1 MLKKLAILLAAGVL
15 SACSM
20 TSYIPFVNNEKPVI
34 DLPEDKID
42 QKSYASAYEATVAT
56 YKGRVDKDYYVNS
69 FASGAKDWFSGK
81 ILVPADQIKA
91 KLLSGGGIDS
101 NLYAYYSG
109 VLHANALQTNFGK
122 LSPTC
127 WQKVDADSVTQGIYD
142 AMRDLAKDKVR
153 GENDSYIVQGS
164 EQLLKACTGQ

>member
-1 MLKKLAILLAAGVL
+1 MLKKLSILLIAGTL
-15 SACSM
+15 SACSL
-20 TSYIPFVNNEKPVI
+20 TSYVPFMGDKKTVI

-42 QKSYASAYEATVAT
+42 QKSYASAYEATIAT
-56 YKGRVDKDYYVNS
+56 YKGRVDKDYFVNS

-81 ILVPADQIKA
+81 ILVPVDQIKA

-122 LSPTC
+122 VSPTC

-142 AMRDLAKDKVR
+142 AMLDLQKDKVR
-153 GENDSYIVQGS
+153 GENDEYIVQGS
-164 EQLLKACTGQ
+164 EQLLKACTGK